1 MKSPSPFVPQGSNLE
16 QHQQNQAR
24 SSLRVKIFCAIGV
37 NVGIL
42 LILLMQGCK
51 REQPPIPDAGG
62 DMTGIYGE
70 SNPPPVDPGLTD
82 TNYNAG
88 MTDPGTNSGL
98 AVQPVDPVPV
108 TPPPVGTEYKIQK
121 GDTFS
126 SIAPKFNTSVK
137 SLQAANPNVDATKLQ
152 INQTITIPPPST
164 TAPPP
169 VLPIVNA
176 GTGETLYTV
185 KSGDSLSR
193 IATQFGTKVDAIKA
207 ANGLTTDRIKVGDKL
222 KIPARSN

>member
-37 NVGIL
+37 NVLIL
-42 LILLMQGCK
+42 LVLLMQGCK
-51 REQPPIPDAGG
+51 REQPPIPDPGT

-70 SNPPPVDPGLTD
+70 TNPPSVDPGFTD

-88 MTDPGTNSGL
+88 MTDPGTNSGMGL
-98 AVQPVDPVPV
+98 QPVEPVPV
-108 TPPPVGTEYKIQK
+108 PLPVGTEYKIQK

-137 SLQAANPNVDATKLQ
+137 ALQAANPNVDATKLQ
-152 INQTITIPPPST
+152 INQVITIPPPSAT
-164 TAPPP
+164 PPP
-169 VLPIVNA
+169 ALPVVNA
-176 GTGETLYTV
+176 GTGETVYTV
-185 KSGDSLSR
+185 KSGDNLSR
-193 IATQFGTKVDAIKA
+193 IAAQFGTKVEAIKT

-222 KIPARSN
+222 KIPAK